1 LDGWDSENHPHSLFA
16 KRFTSSVGELRAMRR
31 APNHF
36 KQFLKKISES
46 LFCLRF
52 VFPYTTCPLKNVMSF
67 MIYDNF
73 NRPVLNLRISVTQKC
88 DKHCPYCH
96 REGEREPTTLM
107 TVKEILR
114 IVRIAISLGISRVK
128 LTGGEPLLR
137 KEIVE
142 IVKGITALEGL
153 TDLSMTTN
161 GTHLK
166 GLAKD
171 LKVAGLERV
180 NVSLPTLDHKVYSE
194 VMGGNLQDALDGIK
208 AAVDA
213 GLKPVK
219 VNMLLLKEI
228 NDQEVEKMMH
238 FAAQTG
244 TILQMIELEPINLGE
259 GYYESHHLSLDK
271 VEDKLEKV
279 AVEKRVRKFMQKRR
293 VYTLPDVKVEL
304 IRPIENTEFCASC
317 TRIRVTSDGK
327 IKPCLMRSDNLV
339 DFLTPMRNGADDK
352 KISEIFIEAVKKRE
366 PYYKVAKTS
375 KTEA

>member
-1 LDGWDSENHPHSLFA
+1 
-16 KRFTSSVGELRAMRR
+16 
-31 APNHF
+31 
-36 KQFLKKISES
+36 
-46 LFCLRF
+46 
-52 VFPYTTCPLKNVMSF
+52 MSF
-67 MIYDNF
+67 MIYDNC
-73 NRPVLNLRISVTQKC
+73 NRPVLNLKISVTQKC

-107 TVKEILR
+107 TVEEILR
-114 IVRIAISLGISRVK
+114 IVGVAISLGISRVK

-142 IVKGITALEGL
+142 IVKGITAIDGL
-153 TDLSMTTN
+153 SDLSMTTN

-171 LKVAGLERV
+171 LKAAGLERV
-180 NVSLPTLDHKVYSE
+180 NVSLPTLDPKVYSE
-194 VMGGNLQDALDGIK
+194 VMGGNLQDAFDGIK

-213 GLKPVK
+213 GLNPVK
-219 VNMLLLKEI
+219 VNMLLLKGI

-244 TILQMIELEPINLGE
+244 TILQMIELEPINLGK

-271 VEDKLEKV
+271 VEDKLEKL
-279 AVEKRVRKFMQKRR
+279 ALEKRVRKFMQKRR

-352 KISEIFIEAVKKRE
+352 KIEKIFIEAVKKRE
-366 PYYKVAKTS
+366 PYYKVAKAS

>member
-1 LDGWDSENHPHSLFA
+1 M
-16 KRFTSSVGELRAMRR
+16 T
-31 APNHF
+31 
-36 KQFLKKISES
+36 
-46 LFCLRF
+46 
-52 VFPYTTCPLKNVMSF
+52 F
-67 MIYDNF
+67 MIYDNC

-107 TVKEILR
+107 TVEEILR

-142 IVKGITALEGL
+142 IVKEITALDGL

-171 LKVAGLERV
+171 LKAAGLERV
-180 NVSLPTLDHKVYSE
+180 NVSLPTLDSKVYSE

-219 VNMLLLKEI
+219 VNMLLLKGI

-244 TILQMIELEPINLGE
+244 TILQMIELEPINLGK

-271 VEDKLEKV
+271 VEDRLEKL

-304 IRPIENTEFCASC
+304 IRPIENTEFCANC

-327 IKPCLMRSDNLV
+327 VKPCLMRKDNLV
-339 DFLTPMRNGADDK
+339 NLLIPMRNGVNHK
-352 KISEIFIEAVKKRE
+352 KLTEIFIEAIKRRE
-366 PYYKVAKTS
+366 PYYQTSQTAKITV
-375 KTEA
+375 